1 MGWAQLSNRSSNPK
15 SFMHRLLVAS
25 FTSKISLLFTIF
37 LCAGILE
44 GRRLI
49 IVVTQFDRTYGPNNT
64 GEEITVQ
71 EVYEKVCQLVSEA
84 CPDVKIS
91 CDDVLPVSGLW
102 AYNARMLM
110 SHPDG
115 PEHDNYRRSVE
126 WYLPQCQSL
135 PCGQGQSWSSY
146 FTDKSDDE
154 LAKQLLDVSGLASIE
169 ERYNNCLAI

>member
-15 SFMHRLLVAS
+15 SFMHHLLVAS

-126 WYLPQCQSL
+126 WCLPQCQSL